1 MAIDCLFSEVII
13 EKGEYANRNF
23 KRIPIANYF
32 SIKKG
37 RFRQFFVNLGLNKRM
52 TCIPKNTD
60 WFRVSAEKHAYNIC
74 YTVDCL
80 GKDENNLKTYSF

>member
-13 EKGEYANRNF
+13 EKERYANKNF
-23 KRIPIANYF
+23 RRIPIANYF

-37 RFRQFFVNLGLNKRM
+37 RFRQFSINPELNKRM

-60 WFRVSAEKHAYNIC
+60 WFKVSAEKHAYNIC
-74 YTVDCL
+74 YTVNCL
-80 GKDENNLKTYSF
+80 GEDKNNLKTYCF